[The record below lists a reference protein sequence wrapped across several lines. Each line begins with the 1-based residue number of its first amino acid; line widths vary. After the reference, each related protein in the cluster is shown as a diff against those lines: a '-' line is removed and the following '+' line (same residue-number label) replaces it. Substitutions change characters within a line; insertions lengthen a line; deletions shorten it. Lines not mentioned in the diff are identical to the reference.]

1 LPTGANSLD
10 GRAGLSF
17 VTRDDLQFMVSLLLL
32 YYYDDAVRQYESLL
46 SLKIDRD
53 GALWST
59 KGSEQFIIGAAGT
72 A

>member
-1 LPTGANSLD
+1 
-10 GRAGLSF
+10 
-17 VTRDDLQFMVSLLLL
+17 MVSLLLL

-53 GALWST
+53 GALWSA